1 MFERF
6 TSDARATVV
15 GAQEHARRL
24 GHSFIGCEHLLLA
37 VCGTAEPAGAAL
49 RAHGVTPARVES
61 EIVRLVGPGRTSD
74 LLCGLDREA
83 LAWIGID
90 LDTVRARIE
99 ERFGPA
105 ALSRPVAARRRR
117 LRPVAARRRPLR
129 PVRLFARREREC
141 RDRQPSSTPGQVP
154 RGHLPFTPRAKKSL
168 ERTLREAQAMRSGHL
183 GTEHLALA
191 LVGMDDGAVP
201 AILAALGAAP
211 AALRAA
217 ILDRYRQAS

>member
-1 MFERF
+1 M
-6 TSDARATVV
+6 
-15 GAQEHARRL
+15 
-24 GHSFIGCEHLLLA
+24 
-37 VCGTAEPAGAAL
+37 
-49 RAHGVTPARVES
+49 
-61 EIVRLVGPGRTSD
+61 GPGRTSD

-117 LRPVAARRRPLR
+117 LRPV
-129 PVRLFARREREC
+129 RLLARREREC
-141 RDRQPSSTPGQVP
+141 RDRQPGSTPGQVP
-154 RGHLPFTPRAKKSL
+154 RGHLPFTPRAKKGL
-168 ERTLREAQAMRSGHL
+168 ERSLREAQAMRSGHL
-183 GTEHLALA
+183 GAEHLALA
-191 LVGMDDGAVP
+191 LVAMDDGAVP

-217 ILDRYRQAS
+217 ILDRYRRAS